1 MRWFFFLLVFCD
13 VALAI
18 SPRKVEYA
26 FRWNPAQ
33 GGPKNVSEVASLS
46 GENFET
52 PESYT
57 VRYYQ
62 VEQKGNV
69 RTFLRERTRA
79 DLENEAPEF
88 RLKFRSDSPFPDSA
102 TCPFSMKFS
111 YETDGTFITPDSMM
125 TLYSLS
131 CTGEGVVWAQ
141 KLHGKAFPCA
151 SEMIRYEGKNFRLEQ
166 WTLPAGDTLFEI
178 SRKQKI
184 GKEVNPAFEKALQA
198 MWKAGARPDASSK
211 SELGSRCPE

>member
-33 GGPKNVSEVASLS
+33 GGPENVSEVASLS

-52 PESYT
+52 PDLIRFVIIRSNRKEMSGRFC
-57 VRYYQ
+57 VKEPR
-62 VEQKGNV
+62 G
-69 RTFLRERTRA
+69 
-79 DLENEAPEF
+79 LENEAPEF

-111 YETDGTFITPDSMM
+111 YETDGTFILRIP
-125 TLYSLS
+125 
-131 CTGEGVVWAQ
+131 
-141 KLHGKAFPCA
+141 
-151 SEMIRYEGKNFRLEQ
+151 
-166 WTLPAGDTLFEI
+166 
-178 SRKQKI
+178 
-184 GKEVNPAFEKALQA
+184 
-198 MWKAGARPDASSK
+198 
-211 SELGSRCPE
+211 